1 MSLAANLTMRLGAIM
16 IVGFV
21 LLQLGIVASLGY
33 PDGGEAGRPYSLPR
47 PSQLAAIVEAIE
59 VQPPARRTQMIEA
72 FDGALY
78 TVRLAGAAPPPR
90 RAAVGTALQ
99 RLGNGY
105 RMQLGRPVRLDA
117 RRGPLGRWFGDRSG
131 PGRLLA
137 LVRVTVALR
146 GGGWLVIESRPSA
159 GMRTYLRRR
168 SILATAGGIVL
179 ILILLLAV
187 RQTARPIS
195 RVAAGVRGFA
205 AGHDTPDLPELG
217 PRDVRELARAFNE
230 MKGRIAG
237 LMAERTRMLAAIAH
251 DLRTYLTRLR
261 LRAEFID
268 DEAQRRRAITD
279 IGEMAMLVDDTMLFA
294 ALDSE
299 HGGGADADEPM
310 RRAPVD
316 LLAAVVRLVAARRE
330 MGQTVMLSTP
340 VDQRPADERLVVRA
354 PPLAL
359 DRIFDNLVGNALRHG
374 SQAEVRIEQAGRF
387 ARLIVADDGPGV
399 PADQLERLAEP
410 FHRLDP
416 SRDRGAGAG
425 AGLGLAIVRA
435 LTVQMGGTLHF
446 GRAAIG
452 GLAVEVRL
460 PLA

>member
-16 IVGFV
+16 VVGFV
-21 LLQLGIVASLGY
+21 LLQLGIVASLGF

-47 PSQLAAIVEAIE
+47 PAQLTAMVEAIE
-59 VQPPARRTQMIEA
+59 AQPHARRARLAEA
-72 FDGALY
+72 FDGALF
-78 TVRLAGAAPPPR
+78 TVRLAGAAPPAR
-90 RAAVGTALQ
+90 RSEVGTMLQ
-99 RLGNGY
+99 MLGEEYRTRLD
-105 RMQLGRPVRLDA
+105 RPVRVDA
-117 RRGPLGRWFGDRSG
+117 RRGPLGRWFGDRTG
-131 PGRLLA
+131 PGRFLA
-137 LVRVTVALR
+137 LVRVTVPLR
-146 GGGWLVIESRPSA
+146 GGGWLVVEGQPSA
-159 GMRTYLRRR
+159 AMRTYLRRR
-168 SILATAGGIVL
+168 SIVATAGGIVL

-205 AGHDTPDLPELG
+205 AGRDTPDLPETG
-217 PRDVRELARAFNE
+217 PSDVRELARAFNE

-268 DEAQRRRAITD
+268 DEAQRARAIID

-299 HGGGADADEPM
+299 PGSGADADEPM

-330 MGQTVMLSTP
+330 MGQTVMLAAP
-340 VDQRPADERLVVRA
+340 VDDRLVVRA

-374 SQAEVRIEQAGRF
+374 SLADVRIEHAGDM

-399 PADQLERLAEP
+399 PPEQIDRLAEP

-416 SRDRGAGAG
+416 SRDRGSGAG

-435 LTVQMGGTLHF
+435 LSAQMGGTLHF

-452 GLAVEVRL
+452 GLEVEVRL

>member
-47 PSQLAAIVEAIE
+47 PTQLAAMVEAIE
-59 VQPPARRTQMIEA
+59 AQPPARRAGIVEA
-72 FDGALY
+72 FDGGLFTA
-78 TVRLAGAAPPPR
+78 RLAATAPPPR
-90 RAAVGTALQ
+90 RGAVGSVLQALTD
-99 RLGNGY
+99 GY
-105 RMQLGRPVRLDA
+105 RASLDRPVRIDA

-137 LVRVTVALR
+137 LVRVTVPLR
-146 GGGWLVIESRPSA
+146 DGGWLIVEGQPSA

-168 SILATAGGIVL
+168 SLLATVGGVVL

-205 AGHDTPDLPELG
+205 AGRDTPDLPEQG

-268 DEAQRRRAITD
+268 DEAQRARAITD
-279 IGEMAMLVDDTMLFA
+279 IGEMAMLVDDTLLFA

-299 HGGGADADEPM
+299 RGGGADADAPM
-310 RRAPVD
+310 RSTSID

-330 MGQTVMLSTP
+330 MGQTVMLAAS
-340 VDQRPADERLVVRA
+340 VDAKLVVRA

-374 SQAEVRIEQAGRF
+374 SLADVRIEQAGGI

-399 PADQLERLAEP
+399 PPDQLDRLAEP

-416 SRDRGAGAG
+416 SRDRGSGAG

-435 LTVQMGGTLHF
+435 LTAQMGGTLHF

-452 GLAVEVRL
+452 GLEVEVRL